1 MHLVEHDF
9 PPNLFDLH
17 SKFGVITNVEVEGR
31 VYVDCFAPDNNG
43 IDFSRILIYAKEG
56 LDDLFAAG
64 FQRVL
69 YTSRSE

>member
-31 VYVDCFAPDNNG
+31 VYVDGFTPNNNRVDFRCFCLEAE
-43 IDFSRILIYAKEG
+43 EG
-56 LDDLFAAG
+56 FDDLFAAG

-69 YTSRSE
+69 YTSWS